1 MIMKIHISTY
11 YLMVLLALLLSSCS
25 TWLPKHNGST
35 TSQLVSDPAAKAK
48 QLEMQGYYRES
59 AQEYLR
65 IAAQMRPPTQQGYQ
79 LSAIKAFVEANMIT
93 EAKAELARLDIKQSY
108 GLEIPIELVHI
119 KIDLAEHQTDSA
131 SQRLKSIDSSTLPLP
146 LQLEYKQLYAQIEM
160 AKGDTLEAIRQWI
173 EVDKLAPADS
183 NLPKKNHQQLWR
195 ALLSYPLNDLKQI
208 EQIPGDIFS
217 GWVALS
223 LLVNTTP
230 QGYLPATLNNWQLR
244 FPNHPANQD
253 IIPILLVPPPNQ
265 NQILAQPQPVKQV
278 ALLLPLSGKFGDWA
292 EAIKNGFIT
301 AAEADSLANR
311 PQINIHDVNSENILE
326 SYDKVVKAGA
336 GFVVGPLEKQDLEM
350 LADQKKPQLPV
361 PTLGLNHLETP
372 IIAGNLYQFSLSPE
386 DEAQIVA
393 IRAARDGHRSALAL
407 VPEGDWGQR
416 LLSAFQTEWEKHGGK
431 IIREQSYGNNF
442 EVAVGELRQNL
453 NSGDMLFLVAF
464 PPLAR
469 QILPLLNADSAQ
481 HLPIYSTS
489 HIYAG
494 TPDPQ
499 RDQNLNGVKFVDM
512 PWILVPDSKAQQLH
526 SILQAGW
533 PSEKIEKL
541 SRLHA
546 LGVDA
551 YELLSQLRSFNSPTP
566 FQWTG
571 QTGHLSL
578 SQDGKIHRDQLQW
591 AHFVEGVPQL
601 LNE

>member
-1 MIMKIHISTY
+1 M
-11 YLMVLLALLLSSCS
+11 
-25 TWLPKHNGST
+25 P
-35 TSQLVSDPAAKAK
+35 D
-48 QLEMQGYYRES
+48 
-59 AQEYLR
+59 
-65 IAAQMRPPTQQGYQ
+65 
-79 LSAIKAFVEANMIT
+79 
-93 EAKAELARLDIKQSY
+93 
-108 GLEIPIELVHI
+108 
-119 KIDLAEHQTDSA
+119 
-131 SQRLKSIDSSTLPLP
+131 
-146 LQLEYKQLYAQIEM
+146 
-160 AKGDTLEAIRQWI
+160 
-173 EVDKLAPADS
+173 
-183 NLPKKNHQQLWR
+183 
-195 ALLSYPLNDLKQI
+195 
-208 EQIPGDIFS
+208 
-217 GWVALS
+217 
-223 LLVNTTP
+223 
-230 QGYLPATLNNWQLR
+230 
-244 FPNHPANQD
+244 
-253 IIPILLVPPPNQ
+253 
-265 NQILAQPQPVKQV
+265 
-278 ALLLPLSGKFGDWA
+278 
-292 EAIKNGFIT
+292 
-301 AAEADSLANR
+301 
-311 PQINIHDVNSENILE
+311 
-326 SYDKVVKAGA
+326 
-336 GFVVGPLEKQDLEM
+336 
-350 LADQKKPQLPV
+350 
-361 PTLGLNHLETP
+361 
-372 IIAGNLYQFSLSPE
+372 
-386 DEAQIVA
+386 
-393 IRAARDGHRSALAL
+393 
-407 VPEGDWGQR
+407 
-416 LLSAFQTEWEKHGGK
+416 
-431 IIREQSYGNNF
+431 YGNNF